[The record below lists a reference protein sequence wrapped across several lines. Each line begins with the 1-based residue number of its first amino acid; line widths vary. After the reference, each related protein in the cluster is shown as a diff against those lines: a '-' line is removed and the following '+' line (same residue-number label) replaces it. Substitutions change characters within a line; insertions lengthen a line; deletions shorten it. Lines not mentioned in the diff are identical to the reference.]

1 MAIAE
6 NERNAELLLEKIF
19 YYMNRL
25 VDEREFSTTIQTL
38 TEMGKTLVNADRASF
53 WLWDKRKGE
62 HWTIVALDHARITVP
77 EGRGIVGASIT
88 TVRRY

>member
-25 VDEREFSTTIQTL
+25 VDERDARQCRSCL
-38 TEMGKTLVNADRASF
+38 LLV
-53 WLWDKRKGE
+53 LG
-62 HWTIVALDHARITVP
+62 
-77 EGRGIVGASIT
+77 
-88 TVRRY
+88 

>member
-53 WLWDKRKGE
+53 WFWDKF
-62 HWTIVALDHARITVP
+62 
-77 EGRGIVGASIT
+77 GISKKSFFFIF
-88 TVRRY
+88 

>member
-53 WLWDKRKGE
+53 WFWDKRK
-62 HWTIVALDHARITVP
+62 
-77 EGRGIVGASIT
+77 
-88 TVRRY
+88 

>member
-53 WLWDKRKGE
+53 WFWDK
-62 HWTIVALDHARITVP
+62 
-77 EGRGIVGASIT
+77 
-88 TVRRY
+88 

>member
-25 VDEREFSTTIQTL
+25 VDEREFSSTIQTL
-38 TEMGKTLVNADRASF
+38 TEMG
-53 WLWDKRKGE
+53 
-62 HWTIVALDHARITVP
+62 
-77 EGRGIVGASIT
+77 
-88 TVRRY
+88 

>member
-38 TEMGKTLVNADRASF
+38 TEMGKTLVNADRASSGSGI
-53 WLWDKRKGE
+53 RE
-62 HWTIVALDHARITVP
+62 RESI
-77 EGRGIVGASIT
+77 GRSWPWIMQGSQFLKDGAS
-88 TVRRY
+88 

>member
-53 WLWDKRKGE
+53 WFWDKRAIIYKN
-62 HWTIVALDHARITVP
+62 
-77 EGRGIVGASIT
+77 
-88 TVRRY
+88 

>member
-53 WLWDKRKGE
+53 WFWDKRKG
-62 HWTIVALDHARITVP
+62 
-77 EGRGIVGASIT
+77 
-88 TVRRY
+88 

>member
-38 TEMGKTLVNADRASF
+38 TEMGKTLVNADRGTGSC
-53 WLWDKRKGE
+53 K
-62 HWTIVALDHARITVP
+62 DH
-77 EGRGIVGASIT
+77 SS
-88 TVRRY
+88 